1 MVGRQ
6 NNQRLCPWVLS
17 TEINVK
23 ILIVCSGNSD
33 RISTIVRD
41 QGEALQYQGIDID
54 YFLIKGRGIIGYLK
68 NLPILRE
75 KIKSQQYDLIH
86 AHYGF
91 SGLLS
96 SLQKMV
102 PTIVTFHGSDINIRQ
117 NKNFSYIASKL
128 SVENIFV
135 HPALPKKLK
144 YNRKRV
150 YIIPC
155 GVNLQTFY
163 PIDRDQ
169 CRQQLGFKDNERY
182 ILFSS
187 SFDNKVKNYPLAKK
201 AINLVDK
208 DINLIELMGYSR
220 EKINLLMNAVDLLLV
235 TSHSETGPLVVKEAM
250 ACNCPIVST
259 DVGDVK
265 ELIKDIEGCYI
276 SSYEPEDIAEKIQTA
291 LSFQG
296 KTTGRD
302 RIKALGLDSD
312 SIANKLCK
320 VYQGLL

>member
-1 MVGRQ
+1 M
-6 NNQRLCPWVLS
+6 
-17 TEINVK
+17 K